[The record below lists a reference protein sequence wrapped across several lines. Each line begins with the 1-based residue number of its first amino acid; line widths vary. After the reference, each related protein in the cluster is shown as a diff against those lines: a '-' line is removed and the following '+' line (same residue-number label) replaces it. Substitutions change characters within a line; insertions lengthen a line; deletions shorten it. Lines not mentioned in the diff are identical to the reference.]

1 MRSQAVQSCLRELLQ
16 LVRDGIVAPSVVE
29 PLLRAI
35 SDRALGADSVRGD
48 IAVIGL
54 AGSFPGAADIPSYW
68 KMLRDGRDGVAEIP
82 VSRWDWRKVFSERPC
97 EKKSYSKWAG
107 LLAGI
112 ELFDPSFFN
121 ISNREAL
128 AMDPQQ
134 RWFLKAAWHAL
145 EDGGYAEAGTERNR
159 CGVFAGCKQGD
170 YRNLLGQS
178 AQDIYGA
185 IGCDTSI
192 LSARISYLLDLAG
205 PAITVDTACSSSL
218 TAVALAC
225 DSLCAG
231 VCDIAVA
238 GGVSALCTP
247 ELHISLSQ
255 SGMLSP
261 TGRCR
266 TFDEA
271 ADGFVPAEAVG
282 AVLLKPLKKAREDGD
297 HIYAVIEAWGLNQDG
312 RTNGITAPNGVAQAA
327 LLRDTY
333 RRFGI
338 RPETIGYIE
347 THGTGTQLG
356 DPIELQGLASAFR
369 EFTEKRQFCA
379 IGSVKTNIGHALAS
393 AGIAGLIK
401 AIGCMEY
408 GELFPSIHYRNPNP
422 MFDLSATPFR
432 VVTEKERWETNGN
445 PRRAAVSSFGFS
457 GTNAHVVIREGDP
470 AATEQAEKGSWVF
483 PLSAR
488 TPAALE
494 ALKARMAEW
503 VELERPTLRGLSFS
517 LMRGRGFHESR
528 EVLQAASHEE
538 LRRALGGSARA
549 EAETRLPGEAR
560 RWLLG
565 ERNALAEMNAAL
577 RRNGARRIAVPG
589 YVFQELGFWPITT
602 TSEQARS
609 LRAAPDGAFRLSR
622 RDPILRDHVIEGRA
636 TAPAVFS
643 LCLALKESG
652 SVLPIA
658 AQRLREVT
666 WTRPAVAHA
675 ADLEL
680 RLRWKET
687 QAGDQSFVVES
698 SEGVHVEGIAQA
710 GSVGPAPSGVDI
722 RGLKRRLTG
731 PVFADEV
738 YASFRRRGFEY
749 GDALQGIKELWRS
762 ETEALALLRRP
773 ALTEGAGAELALS
786 VGMLDGALQALLGLK
801 VKGADWPPVPFSLG
815 ALTLY
820 KPIGDECYAWL
831 RLTGKG
837 TDWLRFDID
846 LLNMDGSGL
855 LRMERLTVRPLR
867 GDRKPVEEDRL
878 ELRLRRALARETG
891 LAESDIAI
899 DENFARFGIDSMMA
913 LSITRELE
921 ETFGELPKTLFFE
934 FNTIA
939 SLAAHLREGFPN
951 TAQAAS
957 SDTVVSSP
965 QALEATPVEHGV
977 ESIGDEFDQGA
988 EPIAIVGMA
997 GRFPGAA
1004 NLDQFWENLRA
1015 GRDSITEIPGDRWDH
1030 SRYYDARR
1038 GQPGKTC
1045 SRWGGFLDGMD
1056 LFDPLLFRI
1065 SPREAEV
1072 MDPQERLFL
1081 ETAWETAE
1089 NAGYAPRELA
1099 GRAIGVYAG
1108 AMYTQY
1114 QLFGAEA
1121 GVAGEPMALNSSQA
1135 AIANRVSYC
1144 LDLRGPSIGLD
1155 TMCSSA
1161 LTAIHMAC
1169 SALRSGEIEAAFAG
1183 GVNLTLHPQKY
1194 LLLSQA
1200 NVASS
1205 DGRCRSFGAG
1215 GDGYVPGEG
1224 VGVVLLKTLRR
1235 ALADGDTVQGVIR
1248 GSAVNHGG
1256 LANGFTVPSVPAQ
1269 AEVMREC
1276 LKRSGVDP
1284 LRVSYIEAHGT
1295 GTSLGDPIEVAAL
1308 EQVYGGNG
1316 SRDTPCAIGS
1326 VKSNIGHLESA
1337 AGMAGIAKVLLQMR
1351 HGELAPTLHAET
1363 INPNL
1368 KFAPGVFHLQRE
1380 MGAWPAQE
1388 NGLPRTAG
1396 ISSFGAGGANAHVL
1410 IEEYCGQPLAETHA
1424 PQVLPLSARTP
1435 ELLRDLCARMARFAE
1450 AGADG
1455 FRLEDV
1461 AFTLQCGR
1469 QVWSERMAVVAKT
1482 VEEWA
1487 SGMRSWL
1494 AGNMPRAK
1502 RDLVELANRWIDGE
1516 AVDFASARAGFYH
1529 RRVPLP
1535 ASGFLRERC
1544 WAPKTWAAKA
1554 EAGNPGEQSTRNA
1567 VAVESGWLDDHVVH
1581 GHGVLPAAAALSLF
1595 QTAAGAPSGFALRE
1609 VRWLRPAVFN
1619 GTRGGL
1625 EIERSGD
1632 RWSLTKDNLEVAAAE
1647 HGPGLADVA
1656 LGSGPYVDLQAV
1668 RARLKQS
1675 RDVGGHYRECERS
1688 GLEYGPSFRVL
1699 EELRPGTGEVFA
1711 ALRFRGHGN
1720 GGPSSLEPALID
1732 GGLQAV
1738 AAMEGRW
1745 NAGAPPLPA
1754 SLRRLFTYRALP
1766 ADPLVYARVAGD
1778 DAQAFDVDYCTRQ
1791 GEVCVR
1797 LEGLRV
1803 EQPRRDSR
1811 QSQPLGNGA
1820 GNSAEGIFYFE
1831 PRWVAKDGEPGRRKD
1846 VIVCDGS
1853 GNLIGNA
1860 ALAGGVALR
1869 VTAPESLEAARR
1881 LVSSWKTGKL
1891 AGSTVVFLV
1900 PDDGSGVHGLLR
1912 LVRALLE
1919 QRPTQRREILY
1930 FHSAGRGGAE
1940 PANAAVA
1947 ALARTLEQESPKLT
1961 CRVVEYPAGSLAN
1974 VLECELLVA
1983 GGGEVAY
1990 RNGQRLVRAMAACEA
2005 RRDTDLRSA
2014 NGKTISLRRG
2024 GVYLITGGRRGIGL
2038 GVAEYLARNYA
2049 AKLILVGRSERERDF
2064 AAIEQL
2070 RELGAEV
2077 LSLRADIALAGGASE
2092 VIRLGMKRFGRI
2104 DGVIH
2109 SAGILR
2115 DGFLL
2120 SKTEADFDAVA
2131 APKVEGAR
2139 NLFAALEGQEP
2150 EFVALFSS
2158 LAAVAGNSGQSDY
2171 AYANA
2176 FLDHWAEKWTG
2187 RAHVVSIN
2195 WPYWREG
2202 GMQLSERALEQMR
2215 LNTGLR
2221 ALETADGIKALEYAI
2236 GCGARNVVV
2245 ASGDGEK
2252 LHRFFDAPV
2261 RTLEASHVGVA
2272 SVARKTGHV
2281 VMRSNGMRS
2290 DKFIGA
2296 KVKIAATIGQVLK
2309 LAPERIRADQPLT
2322 DFGMDSVSAMEIAG
2336 ALEDEFGPQP
2346 DTLLFEYPT
2355 LDGVVAHLAAGE
2367 LESLEAREGTPAAAP
2382 EPGPNNIAIVGLAG
2396 RYPFAESLEELWS
2409 FLADGR
2415 DGVTEIPKER
2425 WNASDWQSDGKQTN
2439 GTSAC
2444 RWGSFLSGWDRFD
2457 PRFFGITRR
2466 EAALMDPHERIF
2478 LEVAW
2483 HALEDAA
2490 LTRRALAGQA
2500 VGVFAGAMWS
2510 QYQLY
2515 GDEALRQGQPLPA
2528 SSFSSIANRLS
2539 YFGDFNGPSL
2549 AVDTMCSSSL
2559 TAIHLAVQSLLRD
2572 ECHTAIAGGV
2582 NLTLHPHKYVLLSQG
2597 KFVSTTGRCRS
2608 FGPDADGYVP
2618 GEGAGV
2624 VVLKRLTAA
2633 LADGDPVRAVIK
2645 ATAMNHG
2652 GRSGGYSV
2660 PNPHLQ
2666 ARLLE
2671 EAWRAAGGA
2680 PVSYVEAHG
2689 TGTALGDPLE
2699 VAGIREAMRASCTS
2713 GECRIGSIKSN
2724 LGHLEAAA
2732 GVAGLTKVI
2741 LQLEKGQLVPSL
2753 HADPCSTRLD
2763 FGGLPLS
2770 VQTKLEEWPRSGGAL
2785 LRAGVSSFGAGGT
2798 NAHVVVEEF
2807 VARETHHALEV
2818 PRVVALSART
2828 SESLKSSAAALAD
2841 FVEPGQ
2847 FALNDV
2853 CWTLQLGRE
2862 AWEERAAFVAGGRE
2876 ELLAGLRKLASGGT
2890 LANGYRGRTSN
2901 SGAPL
2906 SASNQASSLDETA
2919 RAWTEGVEV
2928 EWRKLWTGAAG
2939 RRIKLPGYRF
2949 AKERH
2954 WFTAEPKPDTSAA
2967 VTSNVQPKRN
2977 RERVHALLATVAGL
2991 AAEEIEPDA
3000 NFADMGIDSVLQR
3013 EMIAD
3018 LEREFGKLPAT
3029 LLWEFP
3035 TATTLTTY
3043 LDGCPSIGDDLSARV
3058 IEPPAKIALANKL
3071 QTATRGLREE
3081 VGRDEPI
3088 AIVGVHG
3095 RYPGAENLDLFWER
3109 LRTGQSM
3116 IGTVPKGRWRHGSY
3130 EDLTCQVG
3138 AFLSG
3143 VDCFDPYLFGI
3154 TPAEAAQMNPEE
3166 RLLLESAWACLE
3178 DAGYARTSWAGRR
3191 IGVYVGATTNTYP
3204 MVAAD
3209 MAGTLS
3215 AASPDASTYSLANR
3229 ISYTMDWTGPS
3240 LTVDTA
3246 CSSALM
3252 AIHMACES
3260 IRRGESEGALAAAVN
3275 LYLHPS
3281 KYSRMAQGNL
3291 LAREAS
3297 QGLFDASANG
3307 FVPGEGVGSVL
3318 LRPLAAALR
3327 DGDVIHGVI
3336 RATAVRHKGRSNGFL
3351 TPRSGAQ
3358 QQVIEETLEDAGL
3371 DASGV
3376 GFLELQATGSAGTDG
3391 MEFEALRAVFPRA
3404 ILGSLKPVIGHL
3416 EGASGMAALAKL
3428 LLQLRHREIPGVAVA
3443 EKTHTEIR
3451 LNETALRVPTQT
3463 ESWSG
3468 EFPRRGG
3475 IGSFGVGGVNAF
3487 MVVEEPPARVLTTED
3502 HGAQTVVLSAKTLE
3516 RLNRLE
3522 AGFSDFL
3529 ERYPETRLDQL
3540 AWTLQTGREHFA
3552 VRSGVVVRDT
3562 TELREALREGRIERG
3577 RAGTASAGQAEPV
3590 DGFPAA
3596 ALRLWL
3602 DGGRPDWAR
3611 LHGGIVPMR
3620 ISLPHYPFERVR
3632 CWIDMQADAEDMAA
3646 ATSAVAT
3653 YYDTVAVIP
3662 NGEMPMLTFAP
3673 FPAKLQGFQWLRAM
3687 AGVESNAEFRNVTR
3701 QRQLELRQLAFC
3713 HVDWARVERVLD
3725 IGCGLSADLLRIAE
3739 EHPHVQLDGFTIS
3752 ALQAEQCR
3760 RAVDSK
3766 KLAERCRIYKADS
3779 AADAF
3784 PHKYDLIY
3792 GFEVSFHIEK
3802 KTALFENIAKH
3813 LAPGGK
3819 VVLIDTVATTVTPLN
3834 APHLG
3839 QFTSNESEWARM
3851 LATQGLRLNAAI
3863 DASAE
3868 VANFLDDP
3876 DFEAHLAELSA
3887 ASAVFKKTEAEHRG
3901 WHQFGKMLAEGLTRY
3916 MILEMEADAAM
3927 PVAALEEWN
3936 LRTIRAPKAYGAAE
3950 AEDRAKEHPDAVGHF
3965 SGDEHLESVTAIAS
3979 DLLGIPLDRLDVEQP
3994 FGEYGVTSL
4003 IGLRLLER
4011 INRQLDA
4018 RLEMPL
4024 LYSAPTLRLM
4034 ARQLALQVSARQSA
4048 TVVAR
4053 TSVAAGTVSVAA
4065 PIEGPSREQIAVIG
4079 MAGRFPGARNVEEF
4093 WRNLAAGRD
4102 AVTEIPPER
4111 WDWRP
4116 HFDADPSRLGRTYCR
4131 WGGFLDGADEFDAA
4145 FFRIAPAEAEVT
4157 DPQQRMFLETC
4168 WHALDD
4174 AGYGGERANGLRC
4187 GVMVGALES
4196 DFGQRL
4202 RADANP
4208 TCVAQGMLGN
4218 APSILAARIAYF
4230 LNLRGPAVSINTACS
4245 SSLVGV
4251 HLACQSLRNGETD
4264 LMLAGGVSFYPD
4276 EGPFILM
4283 SKAGM
4288 LSPSGRCRT
4297 FDAGADGIVV
4307 GEAVAAVVLKRLS
4320 DAVRDGDVIYGVIA
4334 GSGMNQDGTTNGLTA
4349 PNGDAQRDLALD
4361 VLERSGLNASEVS
4374 FIECHG
4380 TGTRLGD
4387 PVEVR
4392 AIAQAYGKEVD
4403 GERNRC
4409 ALGSVKSSVGHTS
4422 AAAGIVGVIKVLL
4435 GLRHGQIPA
4444 TLHMEK
4450 LNPLLGL
4457 VGSRFH
4463 VNTELSE
4470 WMPNGLRR
4478 VAALNSFGYSGTNA
4492 TVLLT
4497 EYLVNEE
4504 GGLPEETGPS
4514 LIPLSAKDSD
4524 GLERLKKELAA
4535 WLVEDGDGNDSRVTE
4550 ILAETLALPAGTLT
4564 EGTQLD
4570 ELGWDAHQISLTARR
4585 LEQALDVKIT
4595 PASLAEAGS
4604 VGELARRLRPRR
4616 YRGDL
4621 AAIAAA
4627 LQCDR
4632 AVLPNRVAYVASS
4645 TENLYKQLLEEVRSG
4660 RTGDSKESSIEEM
4673 FALRD
4678 WAGMATAWEAGRNI
4692 DWRELW
4698 INGGDGLP
4706 RKRAR
4711 LLPPYPFARRAYPLP
4726 PRLVANTDEEAAQRA
4741 TNQMRMDDDLLRDHR
4756 ILGEAVLPGAATLCA
4771 AMAAARRRSPQAS
4784 IEDFIWR
4791 TPHREA
4797 VIDAKV
4803 EGELILLSAPSGG
4816 VIAQCRVK
4824 INAARDWTRDSYPL
4838 PTLRESA
4845 TRRLD
4850 KATFYALFAEHGLAY
4865 GDSMQVVEE
4874 LHVCDG
4880 GLLARIALPSGYET
4894 EARFLDGAFQA
4905 VLAAFGEQDQCA
4917 NLPFSLGAAEWNQL
4931 RRESGYAWV
4940 EKRMNEEHTFD
4951 IVLLANDGA
4960 TIGSLRGLCLRAL
4973 EQSKQLELRKS
4984 ELVFASL
4991 QWESRTAGT
5000 GDVGA
5005 PEVWLLRGFAPDEC
5019 AAIRAAAPVGV
5030 DVVERGSSDAPDRRQ
5045 PRRVLLNVS
5054 GNGETGLTELLS
5066 TALELRSATNVKLLA
5081 LANHSSKDAPPPIH
5095 AAIRSLALEFPAWIC
5110 GVLQIEKH
5118 QVGWPAIVAGELMAG
5133 QDAMVRF
5140 VNGKREVLIMRPA
5153 TAGAMN
5159 ETLRGIP
5166 WNQKTWLVTGA
5177 TGALGQLT
5185 ARHLASRGPVNLVLT
5200 GRRQL
5205 DARIVE
5211 ELRAADAEVFFQS
5224 ADLSDA
5230 GQVAELVSN
5239 ARSRF
5244 GSIHGWIHAAGE
5256 SQARRVDDKNAAQ
5269 VASVLAAK
5277 VTGVRLLDEALRRD
5291 PLDRIVLFSSIAAVF
5306 GDFGQADYAFAN
5318 ASLDQFAEERRPVA
5332 VSIRWPILAGGGMQI
5347 PEATRRFLAES
5358 YGVEPLPDELF
5369 RSVLDLAIE
5378 GRDCQLM
5385 PLYGNREKLRNL
5397 LSPKQFPSPAPAAM
5411 VDGRDN
5417 KVEEILCAAVAAIT
5431 HIDLRQIDSNADL
5444 REFGLDSIGYTELA
5458 NELNRKLGA
5467 RATPALFFEA
5477 KNLKA
5482 VARAVIASLP
5492 SLLPN
5497 DLPSSPQTIPDSLG
5511 IMGTLAMETDKAP
5524 LPALRSLPED
5534 AIAVIGM
5541 SGRYPGAENLEEY
5554 WQQLINGEDLITEVP
5569 AERWSRAQSENAVP
5583 HQGGFLRDVAKF
5595 DAEFFGISPREAALM
5610 DPQQRLFLETVW
5622 TTIENAGYRPS
5633 SLAGTSTGVFVGVAN
5648 MDYANLMARSGVPV
5662 EAHAT
5667 TGVSHAILANR
5678 VSFLLDLR
5686 GPSEPIDTA
5695 CSSSLVSVHR
5705 AIEAIRSGSCEQ
5717 AIAGGVN
5724 VLLSSDLFVSFAQAG
5739 MLSPTGRCRT
5749 FDASADGYVRGEG
5762 VGAVFLKPLKRALQ
5776 EGDQVLAVIRGS
5788 GESHNGRANGLTAPN
5803 GEGQAA
5809 LLTRTYERAGID
5821 PASIGYVEA
5830 HGTATPIGDPVEC
5843 NALREAF
5850 NKLRA
5855 GRGEPELP
5863 AASCGLGSVKS
5874 NIGHLETAAGIAGLH
5889 KVILALRNRR
5899 IPPTLHVSDVNP
5911 YLQLDKGPFY
5921 LVTNAVDWPS
5931 DADGPRRAGISSF
5944 GFGGANAHLIVEEAP
5959 EAAKPEA
5966 VVRTHL
5972 FVLSARS
5979 EERLRAAA
5987 GLLEAHVERRIS
5999 DEDLERLAFTLQTGR
6014 ETRTHRLAILAAT
6027 PQELCR
6033 QLKGVAS
6040 GDAPA
6045 KTVFLGSA
6053 KSGTIAM
6060 DDGEGREFARALWNK
6075 DRLDQLAR
6083 LWVSG
6088 ANLDWEFFYD
6098 ARRPVRIDAPAY
6110 PFERTRHWFT
6120 SQAEAAVPE
6129 SAPHSKIA
6137 PTAAPKI
6144 QLRRTA
6150 ETPAEVKPQLEHGWA
6165 LVPIAHGPSNGHS
6178 GANGN
6183 SGTNGHAGKNGH
6195 STNNSH
6201 LPTSGETNGFAA
6213 ANGDGHTHEHLSTS
6227 GHSAPNG
6234 KPATN
6239 GHSAMANS
6247 GQAAHETEVRA
6258 AIRKQLAKVLFLKE
6272 EAIDEDRPFVE
6283 LGLDSILAVELVR
6296 FLNRTYRIELKTSRL
6311 FDCPTVAAL
6320 GKRVSEL
6327 SSRRDEPMAQD
6338 AVSES
6343 HRDNPQPATST
6354 APAPVTGQHRIREL
6368 IAARLSEVRQ

>member
-1 MRSQAVQSCLRELLQ
+1 VRSQAVQSCLRELLQ
-16 LVRDGIVAPSVVE
+16 LVRDGILAPSVVE
-29 PLLRAI
+29 PLLRAL
-35 SDRALGADSVRGD
+35 SDPAQGAESVRGE

-54 AGSFPGAADIPSYW
+54 AGSFPGAADILSYW

-82 VSRWDWRKVFSERPC
+82 PSRWDWREVFSERPR

-121 ISNREAL
+121 ISYREAL

-134 RWFLKAAWHAL
+134 RWFLKTAWHAL
-145 EDGGYAEAGTERNR
+145 EDGGYADAGTERNR

-178 AQDIYGA
+178 ASDIYDA

-225 DSLCAG
+225 DSLRAG
-231 VCDIAVA
+231 VCDIALA

-266 TFDEA
+266 TFDA
-271 ADGFVPAEAVG
+271 TGDGFVPAEGAG
-282 AVLLKPLKKAREDGD
+282 AVLLKPLVKARDDGD

-312 RTNGITAPNGVAQAA
+312 RTNGITAPNGVAQAE
-327 LLRDTY
+327 LLKDTY

-338 RPETIGYIE
+338 KPEMIGYIE

-369 EFTEKRQFCA
+369 EFTGERQFCA

-393 AGIAGLIK
+393 AGIAGLLK

-408 GELFPSIHYRNPNP
+408 GELFPSIHYRKPNP
-422 MFDLSATPFR
+422 MFDLSTTPFR
-432 VVTEKERWETNGN
+432 VVTNRERWETNGR

-470 AATEQAEKGSWVF
+470 AAAAPTDRGPWVF

-488 TPAALE
+488 TPAAL
-494 ALKARMAEW
+494 KAFMARIAEW
-503 VELERPTLRGLSFS
+503 VELERPSLRSLSYS
-517 LMRGRGFHESR
+517 LVRGRGFHEFR
-528 EVLQAASHEE
+528 EVLPAASHEE
-538 LRRALGGSARA
+538 LRRLLKGGDRS
-549 EAETRLPGEAR
+549 EAETRLPEDAR

-565 ERNALAEMNAAL
+565 ERNAFSQRNAAL
-577 RRNGARRIAVPG
+577 RRDGARRIAVPG
-589 YVFQELGFWPITT
+589 YVFQEQAFWPAAAAGGP
-602 TSEQARS
+602 ARS
-609 LRAAPDGAFRLSR
+609 AGASPGEPVSERAALRLSR
-622 RDPILRDHVIEGRA
+622 RDPILRDHLIEGRA
-636 TAPAVFS
+636 TLPAVFS

-652 SVLPIA
+652 SVLPVP

-666 WTRPAVAHA
+666 WTRPVVAQA
-675 ADLEL
+675 ADLEV

-687 QAGDQSFVVES
+687 QSRDRPFVIES
-698 SEGVHVEGIAQA
+698 GEGVHVEGIAQD

-722 RGLKRRLTG
+722 RGLKRSLSG
-731 PVFADEV
+731 PAFADEV
-738 YASFRRRGFEY
+738 YASFGRRGFEY
-749 GDALQGIKELWRS
+749 GDALRGIEELWRG
-762 ETEALALLRRP
+762 ETDALALLRRP
-773 ALTEGAGAELALS
+773 VLAEGAGAELLLS
-786 VGMLDGALQALLGLK
+786 VGMMDGALQALLGLE

-815 ALTLY
+815 ALTVY
-820 KPIGDECYAWL
+820 EPIGDECCAWL

-837 TDWLRFDID
+837 SDWLRFDID
-846 LLNMDGSGL
+846 LLKMDGAVL

-867 GDRKPVEEDRL
+867 GEQNSVREDRL
-878 ELRLRRALARETG
+878 ELRLKRALARETG

-899 DENFARFGIDSMMA
+899 GENFARFGIDSMMA

-939 SLAAHLREGFPN
+939 SLSAHLRESFPE
-951 TAQAAS
+951 AEPMASPDAA
-957 SDTVVSSP
+957 
-965 QALEATPVEHGV
+965 V
-977 ESIGDEFDQGA
+977 ESPDAPEAAPVVEPIDDEFDRGA

-1004 NLDQFWENLRA
+1004 NLDRFWENLRA
-1015 GRDSITEIPGDRWDH
+1015 GRDSITEIPVERWDH

-1045 SRWGGFLDGMD
+1045 SRWGGFLEGVD

-1089 NAGYAPRELA
+1089 NAGYSPRELA
-1099 GRAIGVYAG
+1099 GRMIGVYAG

-1121 GVAGEPMALNSSQA
+1121 GVAGAPMALNSSQA
-1135 AIANRVSYC
+1135 AIANRVSHC

-1169 SALRSGEIEAAFAG
+1169 AALRSGEIEAAFAG

-1235 ALADGDTVQGVIR
+1235 ALADGDTVRGTIR

-1256 LANGFTVPSVPAQ
+1256 LANGFMVPSVPAQ

-1276 LKRSGVDP
+1276 LRRSGVDP
-1284 LRVSYIEAHGT
+1284 GRVSYIEAHGT
-1295 GTSLGDPIEVAAL
+1295 GTALGDPIELAAL
-1308 EQVYGGNG
+1308 EQVYGGNEA
-1316 SRDTPCAIGS
+1316 RETPCAVGS

-1368 KFAPGVFHLQRE
+1368 RFAPGVFHLQRE
-1380 MGAWPAQE
+1380 RDAWPARKD
-1388 NGLPRTAG
+1388 GLPRMAG

-1410 IEEYCGQPLAETHA
+1410 IEEYREQTLAETHG

-1435 ELLRDLCARMARFAE
+1435 ELLRDLCERMAGFAE
-1450 AGADG
+1450 AGGDG
-1455 FRLEDV
+1455 FRFEDV

-1469 QVWSERMAVVAKT
+1469 RVWSERMAVVAST
-1482 VEEWA
+1482 FEEWA
-1487 SGMRSWL
+1487 GGMRLWL
-1494 AGNMPRAK
+1494 AGNLPCANG
-1502 RDLVELANRWIDGE
+1502 DWAELANRWIDGE
-1516 AVDFASARAGFYH
+1516 QVDFASARVGSHH

-1544 WAPKTWAAKA
+1544 WAPKAWDAKA
-1554 EAGNPGEQSTRNA
+1554 EAGDAVEQGSRKA
-1567 VAVESGWLDDHVVH
+1567 AAVESAWLDDHKVN
-1581 GHGVLPAAAALSLF
+1581 GHRVLPAAAALSLF
-1595 QTAAGAPSGFALRE
+1595 EAAAGAASGFALRE

-1619 GTRGGL
+1619 GARGGL

-1632 RWSLTKDNLEVAAAE
+1632 RWSLTKDNLQVAVAE
-1647 HGPGLADVA
+1647 RGPGLAGVA
-1656 LGSGPYVDLQAV
+1656 VGNGPYLDLQAV

-1688 GLEYGPSFRVL
+1688 GLDYGRSFRVL

-1720 GGPSSLEPALID
+1720 GGPSHLEPALID

-1745 NAGAPPLPA
+1745 SAGAPPLPA
-1754 SLRRLFTYRALP
+1754 SLRCLFTYRALP
-1766 ADPLVYARVAGD
+1766 ADPLVYARIARD
-1778 DAQAFDVDYCTRQ
+1778 DKQAFDVDYCTRQ

-1803 EQPRRDSR
+1803 EQPRRDSKG
-1811 QSQPLGNGA
+1811 SQPLENA
-1820 GNSAEGIFYFE
+1820 AAISAEGVFYFE
-1831 PRWVAKDGEPGRRKD
+1831 PQWAARDGEPGLRKD
-1846 VIVCDGS
+1846 MIVCDGS
-1853 GNLIGNA
+1853 GNLTGNA
-1860 ALAGGVALR
+1860 ALPGGVALSA
-1869 VTAPESLEAARR
+1869 TAPESLDAARR
-1881 LVSSWKTGKL
+1881 LVSGWKTGKL
-1891 AGSTVVFLV
+1891 AGSPIVFLA

-1919 QRPTQRREILY
+1919 QRPAQTREILY
-1930 FHSAGRGGAE
+1930 LHSAGRGGAE

-1947 ALARTLEQESPKLT
+1947 ALARTLERETPRLA
-1961 CRVVEYPAGSLAN
+1961 CRVVEYPVGSLAQ
-1974 VLECELLVA
+1974 VLDRELGVV

-1990 RNGQRLVRAMAACEA
+1990 RNGQRFVRAIRARDD
-2005 RRDTDLRSA
+2005 RRDADSQKA
-2014 NGKTISLRRG
+2014 NSGAIAFRRD
-2024 GVYLITGGRRGIGL
+2024 GVYLITGGRHGIGL
-2038 GVAEYLARNYA
+2038 AVAEHLARNYA
-2049 AKLILVGRSERERDF
+2049 ARLILVGRSERERDF

-2077 LSLRADIALAGGASE
+2077 LSLRADVALAAGAKE
-2092 VIRLGMKRFGRI
+2092 AVRLGIKRFGRI

-2120 SKTEADFDAVA
+2120 SKTEEDFDAVT
-2131 APKVEGAR
+2131 APKAEGVR
-2139 NLFAALEGQEP
+2139 NLFAALEGREP

-2176 FLDHWAEKWTG
+2176 FLDRWAEQWTG
-2187 RAHVVSIN
+2187 RTRVVSIG

-2202 GMQLSERALEQMR
+2202 GMQLSERALKQMR
-2215 LNTGLR
+2215 LNTGLT
-2221 ALETADGIKALEYAI
+2221 ALETSDGMKALEYAI

-2245 ASGDGEK
+2245 ACGDGEK

-2261 RTLEASHVGVA
+2261 RALETA
-2272 SVARKTGHV
+2272 SVRVSSVATKPGLV
-2281 VMRSNGMRS
+2281 AIRSGGVRS
-2290 DKFIGA
+2290 DKFLSA
-2296 KVKIAATIGQVLK
+2296 KVKIAAKIGQVLR
-2309 LAPERIRADQPLT
+2309 LAPERIGAGQPLT
-2322 DFGMDSVSAMEIAG
+2322 DFGMDSVAAMEIAA
-2336 ALEDEFGPQP
+2336 ALEEEFGLQP
-2346 DTLLFEYPT
+2346 DTLLFEHPT
-2355 LDGVVAHLAAGE
+2355 LDGVAAHLAASE
-2367 LESLEAREGTPAAAP
+2367 LESVEEVEAASAP
-2382 EPGPNNIAIVGLAG
+2382 VAEPGPNDIAIVGLAG

-2425 WNASDWQSDGKQTN
+2425 WNAQDWRPDGKQSN

-2515 GDEALRQGQPLPA
+2515 GDEALRQGLPLPA

-2539 YFGDFNGPSL
+2539 YFGDFSGPSL

-2559 TAIHLAVQSLLRD
+2559 TAIHLAVQSLLRG

-2597 KFVSTTGRCRS
+2597 KFVSATGRCRS

-2618 GEGAGV
+2618 GEGAGA
-2624 VVLKRLTAA
+2624 VVLKRLTDA

-2660 PNPHLQ
+2660 PNPQAQ
-2666 ARLLE
+2666 ARLLG

-2699 VAGIREAMRASCTS
+2699 VAGIREAMRAADAP

-2753 HADPCSTRLD
+2753 HADPCSARLD
-2763 FGGLPLS
+2763 FGGLALS
-2770 VQTKLEEWPRSGGAL
+2770 VQTRLEEWPRRGGAAR
-2785 LRAGVSSFGAGGT
+2785 RAGVSSFGAGGT
-2798 NAHVVVEEF
+2798 NAHVVLEEL
-2807 VARETHHALEV
+2807 VLPEQHPAPDV

-2828 SESLKSSAAALAD
+2828 ADSLKSFAAALAD
-2841 FVEPGQ
+2841 FAEPRQ
-2847 FALNDV
+2847 LAIDDV
-2853 CWTLQLGRE
+2853 CWTLQVGRE
-2862 AWEERAAFVAGGRE
+2862 AWEERAAFVAAGRE
-2876 ELLAGLRKLASGGT
+2876 EMLAGLRELAASGT
-2890 LANGYRGRTSN
+2890 FANGYRARSSI
-2901 SGAPL
+2901 SGAAHVARDL
-2906 SASNQASSLDETA
+2906 HDTLSLDEIA
-2919 RAWTEGVEV
+2919 RAWTEGAEV
-2928 EWRKLWTGAAG
+2928 EWKKAWTGAAG
-2939 RRIKLPGYRF
+2939 RRIALPGYRF
-2949 AKERH
+2949 AQERH
-2954 WFTAEPKPDTSAA
+2954 WFTGESRPDALTA
-2967 VTSNVQPKRN
+2967 VSGNAQSKRN
-2977 RERVHALLATVAGL
+2977 RERVQALLAAVAGL
-2991 AAEEIEPDA
+2991 AKEEIDPGT

-3018 LEREFGKLPAT
+3018 LEMEFGKLPAT

-3035 TATTLTTY
+3035 TATALTAHLDTLH
-3043 LDGCPSIGDDLSARV
+3043 SIDEDLSAKE
-3058 IEPPAKIALANKL
+3058 IESVAKLDLASKP
-3071 QTATRGLREE
+3071 QATVRSPREE
-3081 VGRDEPI
+3081 AGRHEPI
-3088 AIVGVHG
+3088 AVVGVHG
-3095 RYPGAENLDLFWER
+3095 RYPGGEDPDSFWEM
-3109 LRTGQSM
+3109 LRAGRSAIGQ
-3116 IGTVPKGRWRHGSY
+3116 VPKGRWRRGSY
-3130 EDLTCQVG
+3130 EDLTCQAG
-3138 AFLSG
+3138 AFLSD

-3154 TPAEAAQMNPEE
+3154 TPAEASQMNPEE

-3178 DAGYARTSWAGRR
+3178 DAGYARESWAGRR

-3209 MAGTLS
+3209 TAGALG

-3246 CSSALM
+3246 CSSALV

-3260 IRRGESEGALAAAVN
+3260 IRRGECEAALAAAVN

-3281 KYSRMAQGNL
+3281 KYARMAQGNL
-3291 LAREAS
+3291 LARQLS
-3297 QGLFDASANG
+3297 QGLFDQSANG

-3318 LRPLAAALR
+3318 LKPLAAAQR
-3327 DGDVIHGVI
+3327 DGDVVHGVI

-3351 TPRSGAQ
+3351 APRARAQ
-3358 QQVIEETLEDAGL
+3358 KSVMEETLEGAGL
-3371 DASGV
+3371 NASEV
-3376 GFLELQATGSAGTDG
+3376 GYLELQATGAAGTDT

-3404 ILGSLKPVIGHL
+3404 ILGSLKPAIGHL
-3416 EGASGMAALAKL
+3416 EAASGMAALAKL
-3428 LLQLRHREIPGVAVA
+3428 LLQLRHREIPGVALA
-3443 EKTHTEIR
+3443 AKTHAEIR
-3451 LNETALRVPTQT
+3451 LDETALRVPAQA
-3463 ESWSG
+3463 ESWAG

-3487 MVVEEPPARVLTTED
+3487 MVVEEPPARILTSENP
-3502 HGAQTVVLSAKTLE
+3502 GAQLVVLSAKTPE

-3522 AGFSDFL
+3522 AGLSGFL
-3529 ERYPETRLDQL
+3529 ERHPETRLDRL

-3552 VRSGVVVRDT
+3552 VRSGVVVRDIA
-3562 TELREALREGRIERG
+3562 ELREALREGRLERG
-3577 RAGTASAGQAEPV
+3577 AAAPAGEAGPA
-3590 DGFPAA
+3590 DRFLAA

-3602 DGGRPDWAR
+3602 DGGLPDWAR
-3611 LHGGIVPMR
+3611 LHGGVEPAR

-3632 CWIDMQADAEDMAA
+3632 CWIDMRADAQDAA
-3646 ATSAVAT
+3646 AAANVVAS
-3653 YYDTVAVIP
+3653 YYDTVAASP
-3662 NGEMPMLTFAP
+3662 DGEVPMLTFAP
-3673 FPAKLQGFQWLRAM
+3673 FPEKLPGFQWLRAM
-3687 AGVESNAEFRNVTR
+3687 AGVESNAEFRNVMR
-3701 QRQLELRQLAFC
+3701 QRQLELRQAAFC
-3713 HVDWARVERVLD
+3713 RVNWTRVERVLD
-3725 IGCGLSADLLRIAE
+3725 IGCGLGADLLRIAK
-3739 EHPHVQLDGFTIS
+3739 EHPHLQLDGFTIS
-3752 ALQAEQCR
+3752 AQQADRCR
-3760 RAVDSK
+3760 RAVDSQGIG
-3766 KLAERCRIYKADS
+3766 ERCRIHHADS
-3779 AADAF
+3779 ATDAF

-3813 LAPGGK
+3813 LKADGK
-3819 VVLIDTVATTVTPLN
+3819 VVLIDTVATTVTPLA

-3839 QFTSNESEWARM
+3839 QFTSNEGEWARV
-3851 LATQGLRLNAAI
+3851 LASQGLRLNAAV
-3863 DASAE
+3863 DASPE

-3876 DFEAHLAELSA
+3876 DFEAHLGELSA
-3887 ASAVFKKTEAEHRG
+3887 ENAVFKKTEAEHRG
-3901 WHQFGKMLAEGLTRY
+3901 WHQFGAMLAEGLTRY
-3916 MILEMEADAAM
+3916 LILEMEADAAT
-3927 PVAALEEWN
+3927 PAAVLVEWN
-3936 LRTIRAPKAYGAAE
+3936 LRTIRAPKAYGAVE
-3950 AEDRAKEHPDAVGHF
+3950 AEERAEPHSEAESHF
-3965 SGDEHLESVTAIAS
+3965 KDDDHLQRIAAITS
-3979 DLLGIPLDRLDVEQP
+3979 DVLGIPLDRLDLDQP
-3994 FGEYGVTSL
+3994 FEEYGVTSL

-4034 ARQLALQVSARQSA
+4034 ARQLASQASSRPSAA
-4048 TVVAR
+4048 
-4053 TSVAAGTVSVAA
+4053 SVAQTLVASAAVTVAA
-4065 PIEGPSREQIAVIG
+4065 PIEDSRRERIAVIG
-4079 MAGRFPGARNVEEF
+4079 MAGRFPGARNVAEF
-4093 WRNLAAGRD
+4093 WSNLAAGRD

-4111 WDWRP
+4111 WDWRR
-4116 HFDADPSRLGRTYCR
+4116 HFDADPSRPGRTYCR
-4131 WGGFLDGADEFDAA
+4131 WGGFLDGANEFDAA

-4157 DPQQRMFLETC
+4157 DPRQRLFLETC

-4174 AGYGGERANGLRC
+4174 ASYGGERGHGLRC

-4208 TCVAQGMLGN
+4208 TRVAQGMLGN

-4230 LNLRGPAVSINTACS
+4230 LDLRGPAVSINTACS

-4251 HLACQSLRNGETD
+4251 HLACQSLLNGETD
-4264 LMLAGGVSFYPD
+4264 MMLAGGVSLYPD

-4320 DAVRDGDVIYGVIA
+4320 DAVRDGDAIYGVIA

-4361 VLERSGLNASEVS
+4361 VLKRSGLDAGEVS

-4392 AIAQAYGKEVD
+4392 AIAQAYGREVN
-4403 GERNRC
+4403 GGRNRC

-4422 AAAGIVGVIKVLL
+4422 AAAGVVGLIKVLL

-4457 VGSRFH
+4457 EGSRFH
-4463 VNTELSE
+4463 VNTELSQ
-4470 WMPNGLRR
+4470 WKPNGPRR

-4492 TVLLT
+4492 TVLVT
-4497 EYLVNEE
+4497 EYLVSES
-4504 GGLPEETGPS
+4504 GGRPDEPGPF
-4514 LIPLSAKDSD
+4514 LIPLSARDAG
-4524 GLERLKKELAA
+4524 GLERLRKELAA
-4535 WLVEDGDGNDSRVTE
+4535 WLVEDDGWNGARIAE
-4550 ILAETLALPAGTLT
+4550 ILAETLSLPAGALT
-4564 EGTQLD
+4564 EETPLD
-4570 ELGWDAHQISLTARR
+4570 ELGWDAHRISLAARR
-4585 LEQALDVKIT
+4585 LEQALDVKLT
-4595 PASLAEAGS
+4595 PATLAEAGS
-4604 VGELARRLRPRR
+4604 VAELARRLRPRR
-4616 YRGDL
+4616 YRGNL

-4627 LQCDR
+4627 MQCDR
-4632 AVLPNRVAYVASS
+4632 AVLPHREAYIASS
-4645 TENLYKQLLEEVRSG
+4645 TEDLYKQLRDEVRSG
-4660 RTGDSKESSIEEM
+4660 RTGDAKEGSIEEM
-4673 FALRD
+4673 FARRD
-4678 WAGMATAWEAGRNI
+4678 WAGLATAWEAGRNV
-4692 DWRELW
+4692 DWRALW
-4698 INGGDGLP
+4698 IDRDDRLP
-4706 RKRAR
+4706 RNRAR
-4711 LLPPYPFARRAYPLP
+4711 LLPPYPFARRDYPLP
-4726 PRLVANTDEEAAQRA
+4726 PRAGSNTYEEGVQSG
-4741 TNQMRMDDDLLRDHR
+4741 TTQMRLDDDLLRDHR

-4771 AMAAARRRSPQAS
+4771 AMAAARRRFPEAS

-4791 TPHREA
+4791 TPHLEA
-4797 VIDAKV
+4797 AIDAKF
-4803 EGELILLSAPSGG
+4803 EGGLVLLSAPSGG
-4816 VIAQCRVK
+4816 VSAQCRV
-4824 INAARDWTRDSYPL
+4824 NTGAAQSWTRESYPV
-4838 PTLRESA
+4838 PALRESA
-4845 TRRLD
+4845 ARRLD
-4850 KATFYALFAEHGLAY
+4850 KAAIYKLFAEHGLAY
-4865 GDSMQVVEE
+4865 GESLRVVEE
-4874 LHVCDG
+4874 LSICEG
-4880 GLLARIALPSGYET
+4880 GLLARIALPDGYET

-4905 VLAAFGEQDQCA
+4905 VLAAFGERDQRA
-4917 NLPFSLGAAEWNQL
+4917 YMPFSLEAAAWNQAG
-4931 RRESGYAWV
+4931 REPGYAWV
-4940 EKRMNEEHTFD
+4940 EERIGQAHTFD
-4951 IVLLANDGA
+4951 IVLLASDSA
-4960 TIGSLRGLCLRAL
+4960 TIGSLSGLCLRAL
-4973 EQSKQLELRKS
+4973 EKSKQPEPPRS
-4984 ELVFASL
+4984 ELVYASL
-4991 QWESRTAGT
+4991 QWELRSAGA
-5000 GDVGA
+5000 GDLA
-5005 PEVWLLRGFAPDEC
+5005 ASEVWLLKGFGADEC
-5019 AAIRAAAPVGV
+5019 EAIRAAAPVGV
-5030 DVVERGSSDAPDRRQ
+5030 DVVEHGSADAPDRRQ
-5045 PRRVLLNVS
+5045 PRRVLLNLT
-5054 GNGETGLTELLS
+5054 GNGETDLTELLT
-5066 TALELRSATNVKLLA
+5066 TALELRAAKNVRLLA
-5081 LANHSSKDAPPPIH
+5081 LAGHSSNDAPPPIH
-5095 AAIRSLALEFPAWIC
+5095 AAMRSLALEFPAWTC
-5110 GVLQIEKH
+5110 GVLRIDKH
-5118 QVGWPAIVAGELMAG
+5118 RAEWPAIVAGELIAG
-5133 QDAMVRF
+5133 RDAMVRHG
-5140 VNGKREVLIMRPA
+5140 NGKREVLLVRPA
-5153 TAGAMN
+5153 SASIETASGS
-5159 ETLRGIP
+5159 L
-5166 WNQKTWLVTGA
+5166 WKQKTWLITGA

-5185 ARHLASRGPVNLVLT
+5185 ARHLASRGPVNLMLT

-5205 DARIVE
+5205 DARVMD
-5211 ELRAADAEVFFQS
+5211 ELRAAGADVFFQS

-5244 GSIHGWIHAAGE
+5244 GGMHGWIHAAGA
-5256 SQARRVDDKNAAQ
+5256 SQARRAENSDASQ
-5269 VASVLAAK
+5269 TASVLAPK
-5277 VTGVRLLDEALRRD
+5277 VTGVRLLDEALRSD
-5291 PLDRIVLFSSIAAVF
+5291 PVERIVLFSSVAGVF

-5318 ASLDQFAEERRPVA
+5318 AWLDQFAEERRPVA
-5332 VSIRWPILAGGGMQI
+5332 VSIRWPVVAGGGMKI
-5347 PEATRRFLAES
+5347 PEAARRFLAQS
-5358 YGVEPLPDELF
+5358 YGIEPLPGELF
-5369 RSVLDLAIE
+5369 RNVLDLAIAGGE
-5378 GRDCQLM
+5378 SQLM
-5385 PLYGNREKLRNL
+5385 PLYGNGEKLRSL
-5397 LSPKQFPSPAPAAM
+5397 LSPSQAASPAPAAT
-5411 VDGRDN
+5411 VHGQGD
-5417 KVEEILCAAVAAIT
+5417 KVEKVLCAAVAAIT
-5431 HIDLRQIDSNADL
+5431 HIDLRHIDLDADL

-5467 RATPALFFEA
+5467 RATPALFFESG
-5477 KNLKA
+5477 NLRA
-5482 VARAVIASLP
+5482 VACAVLASLP
-5492 SLLPN
+5492 SLPGD
-5497 DLPSSPQTIPDSLG
+5497 DLPISAQAIPNSLG
-5511 IMGTLAMETDKAP
+5511 IADKPAMETDNAP
-5524 LPALRSLPED
+5524 LPLPKSLPD

-5541 SGRYPGAENLEEY
+5541 AGRYPGAENLEEF
-5554 WQQLINGEDLITEVP
+5554 WQRLSGGEDPIVEVP
-5569 AERWSRAQSENAVP
+5569 AERWSRARSESAVP
-5583 HQGGFLRDVAKF
+5583 HQGGFLPDVTSF

-5622 TTIENAGYRPS
+5622 TTIEDAGYRPS

-5678 VSFLLDLR
+5678 VSYLLDLR

-5695 CSSSLVSVHR
+5695 CSSSLIAVHR
-5705 AIEAIRSGSCEQ
+5705 AVEAIRSGSCEQ

-5724 VLLSSDLFVSFAQAG
+5724 VLLSQDLFVSFAQAG

-5762 VGAVFLKPLKRALQ
+5762 VGAVFLKPLERALRD
-5776 EGDQVLAVIRGS
+5776 GDQVLAVIRGS

-5803 GEGQAA
+5803 GEGQTA
-5809 LLTRTYERAGID
+5809 LLAKTYERAGVD

-5855 GRGEPELP
+5855 GRGEPQLP

-5899 IPPTLHVSDVNP
+5899 IPATLHVSNVNP

-5921 LVTNAVDWPS
+5921 LVTDAADWPRG
-5931 DADGPRRAGISSF
+5931 ADGPRRAGISSF

-5959 EAAKPEA
+5959 EAAKPDVA
-5966 VVRTHL
+5966 VRTHL
-5972 FVLSARS
+5972 FVLSAKS

-5987 GLLEAHVERRIS
+5987 GLLEAYVERRIG
-5999 DEDLERLAFTLQTGR
+5999 ERDLKRLAFTLQTGR
-6014 ETRTHRLAILAAT
+6014 EAMTHRLAILAAA
-6027 PQELCR
+6027 PQELSR
-6033 QLKGVAS
+6033 QLKGIAS
-6040 GDAPA
+6040 GETPA

-6060 DDGEGREFARALWNK
+6060 DYEEGREFARALWNK

-6088 ANLDWEFFYD
+6088 ANLDWESFYG
-6098 ARRPVRIDAPAY
+6098 ARRPVRIDAPTY

-6120 SQAEAAVPE
+6120 GQTAAPDT
-6129 SAPHSKIA
+6129 APRPQLA
-6137 PTAAPKI
+6137 PAAAPKI

-6150 ETPAEVKPQLEHGWA
+6150 ETQAEARLPLDAGWRA
-6165 LVPIAHGPSNGHS
+6165 EPIAPAASNGHS
-6178 GANGN
+6178 GASGN
-6183 SGTNGHAGKNGH
+6183 SGTNGHAQRNGH
-6195 STNNSH
+6195 STNGAH
-6201 LPTSGETNGFAA
+6201 APAIGGINGFAA
-6213 ANGDGHTHEHLSTS
+6213 ANGNGHANGHLSAN
-6227 GHSAPNG
+6227 GHSTSNG
-6234 KPATN
+6234 KPAAN
-6239 GHSAMANS
+6239 GHSSSGVS
-6247 GQAAHETEVRA
+6247 GQATAREAEVRA

-6272 EAIDEDRPFVE
+6272 AAIDEDRPFVE

-6327 SSRRDEPMAQD
+6327 SAEPDETAARDIPSKTHPCGTPPV
-6338 AVSES
+6338 VS
-6343 HRDNPQPATST
+6343 AT
-6354 APAPVTGQHRIREL
+6354 PAPVADRHRIREL
-6368 IAARLSEVRQ
+6368 IAARLVEVRQ